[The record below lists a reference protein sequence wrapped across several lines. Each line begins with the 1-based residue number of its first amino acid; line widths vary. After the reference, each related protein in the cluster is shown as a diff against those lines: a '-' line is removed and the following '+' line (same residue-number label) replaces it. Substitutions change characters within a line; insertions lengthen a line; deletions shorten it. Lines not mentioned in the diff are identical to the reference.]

1 MTEFLKL
8 LFLNNEPHQL
18 FVLMFYGYIGAILS
32 YLIQVYKYFPR
43 IKKESG
49 FSPYFA
55 LKDNWL
61 RGLLTIIIVPVGIL
75 FSEELLQI
83 KISPFTSMI
92 AGFMS
97 DKTIDAL
104 ANRKK

>member
-1 MTEFLKL
+1 MGDFIKL
-8 LFLNNEPHQL
+8 LLLNNEPQQ
-18 FVLMFYGYIGAILS
+18 FGVLLFYGYIGALLS

-49 FSPYFA
+49 YSILYA
-55 LKDNWL
+55 LRDNIWRL
-61 RGLLTIIIVPVGIL
+61 LLTFIIVPVGIL
-75 FSEELLQI
+75 FSEELLQF
-83 KISPFTSMI
+83 KISAFTSLL